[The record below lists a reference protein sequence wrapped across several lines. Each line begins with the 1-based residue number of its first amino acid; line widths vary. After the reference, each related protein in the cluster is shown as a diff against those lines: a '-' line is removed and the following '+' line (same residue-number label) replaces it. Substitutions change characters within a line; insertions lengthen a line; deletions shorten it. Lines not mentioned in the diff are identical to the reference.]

1 MATIGRKLP
10 IGIQT
15 FADIRTQGYLY
26 ADKTDLVWQMANT
39 GKPYFLSRPRRFGK
53 SLLISTFEAYF
64 EGKKELF
71 EGLAIERLEEKWE
84 KHPVLH
90 MDLNARK
97 YERPEDLI
105 AMLNQ
110 FLEKWEAKYGDE
122 KKDRAPEERFEYVIQ
137 RACEKT
143 GKGVVVLVDEY
154 DKPLLQTL
162 HDEELLEAYRMILKA
177 FYGVLKSADKYLRF
191 AFLTGVTKFSQV
203 SVFSDLN
210 QLNDISMDYD
220 YGTLCGITH
229 EELIQNFLPEIETLA
244 KVNGLSTDEAIEEMT
259 RQYDGYHFHPYAEGV
274 YNPFSV
280 LNAFYKKEFG
290 SYWFQ
295 TGTPTFLV
303 KSLQRADYDLRDL
316 MDGVETP
323 AINFT
328 EYRAEANNPIPLI
341 YQSGYLTVKNFDRRF
356 NVYTLGFPNDEVRY
370 GFLNF
375 LLPYYTPITDD
386 RKGFY
391 VRKFI
396 QELENGEIDD
406 FMLRFEA
413 FFADFPYELNDKT
426 ERHYQVVVYLIFKL
440 MGQFTQ
446 AEVHSAQGRADAIV
460 QTAKYV
466 YVFEF
471 KLNGTAE
478 EALRQINDKGYDK
491 PYQTDGRK
499 VLKVGVE
506 FSAETRN
513 VKRWLVEEEAVSK

>member
-1 MATIGRKLP
+1 MVTFGRKLP

-15 FADIRTQGYLY
+15 FSDIRTQGYLY
-26 ADKTDLVWQMANT
+26 VDKTALVWQIANS

-53 SLLISTFEAYF
+53 SLLLSTFEAYF
-64 EGKKELF
+64 EGRKDLF
-71 EGLAIERLEEKWE
+71 EGLAIEQLEEKWE

-90 MDLNARK
+90 LDLNARK
-97 YERPEDLI
+97 YEHPEDLV

-110 FLEKWEAKYGDE
+110 YLEKWEDRFGDE
-122 KKDRAPEERFEYVIQ
+122 KKGRAPEERFEYVIR
-137 RACEKT
+137 RAYEQT

-154 DKPLLQTL
+154 DKPLLQCL
-162 HDEELLEAYRMILKA
+162 HNEELLEAYRSMLKA

-210 QLNDISMDYD
+210 QLNDISLDYD
-220 YGTLCGITH
+220 FGTLCGITH
-229 EELIQNFLPEIETLA
+229 EELVNTFSPEIEMLA
-244 KVNGLSTDEAIEEMT
+244 KANGLSNEEAIEQMT
-259 RQYDGYHFHPYAEGV
+259 QQYDGYHFHPYADGV

-290 SYWFQ
+290 NYWFQ

-303 KSLQRADYDLRDL
+303 KSLLKSDYDLRTL

-323 AINFT
+323 AINFS
-328 EYRAEANNPIPLI
+328 EYRADTDNPIPLI
-341 YQSGYLTVKNFDRRF
+341 YQSGYLTIKEYDKRF
-356 NVYTLGFPNDEVRY
+356 KTYKLGFPNDEVRY

-375 LLPYYTPITDD
+375 LVPFYTPITDD
-386 RKGFY
+386 KKNFY
-391 VRKFI
+391 IGQFI
-396 QELENGEIDD
+396 KELEQGEVDA
-406 FMLRFEA
+406 FMQRFEA

-446 AEVHSAQGRADAIV
+446 AEVRSAKGRADAIV
-460 QTAKYV
+460 QTPKYI

-478 EALRQINDKGYDK
+478 DALQQINDKGYAV
-491 PYQTDGRK
+491 PFQADGRQ
-499 VLKVGVE
+499 VVKVGVE
-506 FSAETRN
+506 FSAEARN
-513 VKRWLVEEEAVSK
+513 VSRWLVD